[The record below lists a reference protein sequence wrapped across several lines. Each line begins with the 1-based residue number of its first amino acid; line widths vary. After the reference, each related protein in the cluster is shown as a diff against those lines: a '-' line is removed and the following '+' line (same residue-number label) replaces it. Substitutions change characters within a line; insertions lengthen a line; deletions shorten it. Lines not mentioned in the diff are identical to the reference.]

1 MFTSIYKKIKLVATN
16 KFFIALAVVIAFA
29 SLTSGINLAKA
40 VTSITNPIFLNR
52 LSNVISTYPTTARL
66 TVGGAVT
73 QGGGIRATSTTGTVV
88 PLLAADFDNENM
100 IDVTL
105 NVQDATLSFPATT
118 TLGSNFLPT
127 AGMMRTFFVRNATT
141 TASMDLTLTGGTGML
156 LKKATSS
163 AVIIGDTDGG
173 NYAQFNLIRKANTD
187 IEVLLVNIF
196 HD

>member
-16 KFFIALAVVIAFA
+16 KFFIVLAVVIAFA

-40 VTSITNPIFLNR
+40 VTAISNPIFLTR

-66 TVGGAVT
+66 TVGGAFT

-141 TASMDLTLTGGTGML
+141 TASMDITLTGGTGML

-163 AVIIGDTDGG
+163 AIIMGDTDGG

>member
-16 KFFIALAVVIAFA
+16 KFFIALAVVVAFT

-40 VTSITNPIFLNR
+40 VTAITNPIFLTR
-52 LSNVISTYPTTARL
+52 LSNVISTHPTSARL
-66 TVGGAVT
+66 TVCGAVS

-100 IDVTL
+100 IDITL
-105 NVQDATLSFPATT
+105 NVQDATLSFPSTT
-118 TLGSNFLPT
+118 TLSSNFLPT

-141 TASMDLTLTGGTGML
+141 TASMDITLTGGTGML

-163 AVIIGDTDGG
+163 AIITGDTDGG

-187 IEVLLVNIF
+187 IEVLLINIF

>member
-16 KFFIALAVVIAFA
+16 KFFIALAVVVAFA
-29 SLTSGINLAKA
+29 SLTSGVNLAKA
-40 VTSITNPIFLNR
+40 VTAISNPIFLTR

-66 TVGGAVT
+66 TVGGAGT

-141 TASMDLTLTGGTGML
+141 TASMDITLTGGTGML

-163 AVIIGDTDGG
+163 AIIMGDTDGG